1 MDIEKSI
8 EFLLQAQAKTE
19 AALAQHAQANKLE
32 QQQLTQQ
39 QLQLAENMN
48 RLVDVVADIA
58 DSQQRFQ
65 EENRLAHQRYDAAH
79 RETGERFNALIKMM
93 DEWVRERGQAKRVF
107 VVAFGALFL
116 SQRLRLRELENM
128 TRVTTGSSV
137 KALIN

>member
-19 AALAQHAQANKLE
+19 AALAQLAQTNKLE

-39 QLQLAENMN
+39 QQQLAQQQVQLAESLS

-58 DSQQRFQ
+58 ASQRQNEETLQRFQ

-79 RETGERFNALIKMM
+79 RETDQRFNALIKMM
-93 DEWVRERGQAKRVF
+93 DEWIRERGKR
-107 VVAFGALFL
+107 
-116 SQRLRLRELENM
+116 N
-128 TRVTTGSSV
+128 GSS
-137 KALIN
+137 

>member
-39 QLQLAENMN
+39 QIQLAENMN

-58 DSQQRFQ
+58 DSQRRNEATLQRFQ

-79 RETGERFNALIKMM
+79 RETDERFNALIKMM
-93 DEWVRERGQAKRVF
+93 DEWVRERGKQN
-107 VVAFGALFL
+107 GA
-116 SQRLRLRELENM
+116 S
-128 TRVTTGSSV
+128 
-137 KALIN
+137 

>member
-1 MDIEKSI
+1 MGFGDDRLAVEMDIEKSI

-39 QLQLAENMN
+39 QIQLAENMN

-79 RETGERFNALIKMM
+79 RETDERFNALIKMM
-93 DEWVRERGQAKRVF
+93 DEWVRERGKQN
-107 VVAFGALFL
+107 GA
-116 SQRLRLRELENM
+116 S
-128 TRVTTGSSV
+128 
-137 KALIN
+137 